1 MNLRDQIT
9 YTRGCLSDMF
19 ISEMRQDDYTV
30 RQVYYQT
37 CFTQNNITF
46 QITNRDIFNKLK
58 EDLEN
63 E

>member
-1 MNLRDQIT
+1 
-9 YTRGCLSDMF
+9 MF

-37 CFTQNNITF
+37 CFTQKNITF
-46 QITNRDIFNKLK
+46 QITNRDVFNKLK

-63 E
+63 ELEKTNNTY